1 MKYKREL
8 DAEDSSIAARL
19 LENEA
24 GLVVGWASVEDD
36 PLWGGTAALLDL
48 FVHPAAWQGVS
59 DLLTALPLPPK
70 PIFAYADEDSPKND
84 LLQRARILTPGN
96 RRGRNG
102 FLLAANET
110 RRKLLA
116 AAVMPCKLRCPA
128 QA

>member
-36 PLWGGTAALLDL
+36 PLWGGAAALLDL

-84 LLQRARILTPGN
+84 LL
-96 RRGRNG
+96 RRRTDSHSRQSSWPEWLPVGGKKHGVNCW
-102 FLLAANET
+102 L
-110 RRKLLA
+110 RR
-116 AAVMPCKLRCPA
+116 
-128 QA
+128 

>member
-8 DAEDSSIAARL
+8 DAEGSSIAARL

-36 PLWGGTAALLDL
+36 PLWGGAAALLDL

-84 LLQRARILTPGN
+84 VLQAHGFSLQASWPEWLPVGSKKYGVN
-96 RRGRNG
+96 CWLRR
-102 FLLAANET
+102 
-110 RRKLLA
+110 
-116 AAVMPCKLRCPA
+116 
-128 QA
+128 